1 MSNNLADFVVHIDE
15 SLPRDRLNALED
27 HIHNIDGVVC
37 ACNRDDQPHLMT
49 VVYNPEHVKA
59 HDILVN
65 IETEGVHAELL
76 GL

>member
-15 SLPRDRLNALED
+15 SLPRDRLSELED
-27 HIHNIDGVVC
+27 HIHDVDGVVC
-37 ACNRDDQPHLMT
+37 ACNRDAQPHLMT

-59 HDILVN
+59 HDILVK
-65 IETEGVHAELL
+65 IENEGVHAELI

>member
-15 SLPRDRLNALED
+15 SLSQDRLNVLEKE
-27 HIHNIDGVVC
+27 IHDIDGVVC

-49 VVYNPEHVKA
+49 VVYNPEHVNS

-65 IETEGVHAELL
+65 IENKGLHAELL